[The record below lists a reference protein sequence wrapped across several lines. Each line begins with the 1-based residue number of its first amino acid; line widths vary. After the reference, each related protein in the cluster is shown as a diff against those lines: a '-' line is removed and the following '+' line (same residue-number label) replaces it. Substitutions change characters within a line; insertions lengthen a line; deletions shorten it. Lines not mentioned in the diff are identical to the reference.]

1 MVLRSL
7 FTVLFFIPALS
18 AQDILQ
24 RYFEANGRQ
33 ADQTRDLQMEMDFD
47 ARLPKLGKV
56 GHLTG
61 KRYVAR
67 NGHVAFAVKSITGDD
82 TVKKHVIARY
92 LSGEQENST
101 KPIDSGITD
110 QNYKFKFKRMAEQE
124 GRRVH
129 IYEVAPRKKRVGL
142 YKGELWIDDE
152 LALPIREQGEFS
164 KSPSPVFLKKVSFT
178 RYYSVHKG
186 VALPTRVQSVIE
198 TRIAGKAELLIN
210 YSNFQRG
217 GEPPAT
223 EVAVATNHRPVP
235 TVY

>member
-1 MVLRSL
+1 MVFRFFFS
-7 FTVLFFIPALS
+7 VLLSIPALS

-61 KRYVAR
+61 VRYVAK

-82 TVKKHVIARY
+82 TIKKHVIARY
-92 LSGEQENST
+92 LAGEQENSM
-101 KPIDSGITD
+101 KPIDAGIND

-129 IYEVAPRKKRVGL
+129 VFEVAPRKKRVGIF
-142 YKGELWIDDE
+142 KGELWIDEE
-152 LALPIREQGEFS
+152 LALPIRDGGEFS

-178 RYYSVHKG
+178 RYYSVHEG
-186 VALPTRVQSVIE
+186 VALPTRVESVIE
-198 TRIAGKAELLIN
+198 TRIVGKAELLIN
-210 YSNFQRG
+210 YSNFKPG
-217 GEPPAT
+217 GEPPPA
-223 EVAVATNHRPVP
+223 EVAVATNH
-235 TVY
+235 

>member
-1 MVLRSL
+1 MVLRL
-7 FTVLFFIPALS
+7 IFTVLLLIPALF

-61 KRYVAR
+61 LRYVAK

-101 KPIDSGITD
+101 KPLDSGIND
-110 QNYKFKFKRMAEQE
+110 KNYKFKFKRLAEQE

-129 IYEVAPRKKRVGL
+129 VYEVAPRKKRVGL
-142 YKGELWIDDE
+142 FKGELWIDEE
-152 LALPIREQGEFS
+152 LALPIREAGEFS

-178 RYYSVHKG
+178 RYYSVYKG
-186 VALPTRVQSVIE
+186 VALPTRVESVIE
-198 TRIAGKAELLIN
+198 TRIAGKAELVIN
-210 YSNFQRG
+210 YSNFQPG
-217 GEPPAT
+217 GEPPAA
-223 EVAVATNHRPVP
+223 EVAVATGH
-235 TVY
+235 

>member
-1 MVLRSL
+1 M
-7 FTVLFFIPALS
+7 
-18 AQDILQ
+18 Q

-33 ADQTRDLQMEMDFD
+33 ADQTRDLQMDMDFD

-61 KRYVAR
+61 VRYVAK

-92 LSGEQENST
+92 LAGEQENST
-101 KPIDSGITD
+101 KPVDSGIND

-142 YKGELWIDDE
+142 FKGELWIDEE
-152 LALPIREQGEFS
+152 LACRSGRLG
-164 KSPSPVFLKKVSFT
+164 SF
-178 RYYSVHKG
+178 RN
-186 VALPTRVQSVIE
+186 LRRQS
-198 TRIAGKAELLIN
+198 
-210 YSNFQRG
+210 S
-217 GEPPAT
+217 
-223 EVAVATNHRPVP
+223 
-235 TVY
+235 